1 MPATVNRTI
10 RIGSFCEASETK
22 LSTQIEFN
30 EQYNNFY
37 RLVYVSD
44 GKALWSDFADEYILE
59 AGDVLLLRMRT
70 GQKIENYECAY
81 CKLIIIC
88 TDLSG
93 YDIQKILGRKIRI
106 NSLSVQKLNAV
117 AEKIR
122 QGNIFDNNKYFLH
135 ELANLTE
142 IFMISLIETSDETH
156 IISSRAA
163 NEFKQ
168 IVEVMR
174 NNVDK
179 PLNVKEIASKCGM
192 SESNL
197 KKIFAKYSVCSV
209 HKYFLK
215 MKVFKAIELLDNN
228 YNVSEIT
235 EMLSFN
241 NQNYFGV
248 VFKKETGY
256 SPLNYR
262 KKFLRSL

>member
-10 RIGSFCEASETK
+10 RITSFCEAEEVK
-22 LSTQIEFN
+22 LSEEIEFN
-30 EQYNNFY
+30 EQFNNFY

-44 GKALWSDFADEYILE
+44 GKALWVDAAAEYVLE
-59 AGDVLLLRMRT
+59 TGEILLLRMRE
-70 GQKIENYECAY
+70 GQKIKNLECAC
-81 CKLIIIC
+81 CKLLIIC

-93 YDIQKILGRKIRI
+93 CDIQKICGKKIKL
-106 NSLSVQKLNAV
+106 NSPSVNKLNAV

-122 QGNIFDNNKYFLH
+122 NGSIFDENKYYLH

-142 IFMISLIETSDETH
+142 IFMISLVEAGDETH
-156 IISSRAA
+156 ILNSRAA
-163 NEFKQ
+163 NEFKE

-174 NNVDK
+174 SNVDK
-179 PLNVKEIASKCGM
+179 SMSVKEIAAQCGM

-215 MKVFKAIELLDNN
+215 MKIFKAIELLDNN
-228 YNVSEIT
+228 YNVAEIS